1 MFARLRVL
9 SLVII
14 GAGILISTV
23 TLILSPVGRVQ
34 AAVLCSGGDVAGVVY
49 RDYNSDGLHQAHEE
63 GVAGVTVDVYTVAS
77 NDTPVVSCQTDA
89 GGAYSLA
96 VSGDFPL
103 RLEFRN
109 WPDYLASGVHGS
121 DSGSSNMIISGPTAD
136 ASLALSNPAQSCQ
149 AEPNL
154 ATSCYVMGNLRFST
168 APAFIDFPYASG
180 SLTTSNVY
188 TDYKNPT
195 SHDLMVEA
203 QEIGTTYGLAYAK
216 RTQTFYLGAFMRR
229 HSSFGPGGPGAIYAI
244 DYPTGTVSLFAD
256 LSAGPDPHTTT
267 FNLLDWMR
275 DAPATFDAV
284 GKVSLGDID
293 ISPDEATLWVVNLF
307 DKSLYAIDIA
317 SATPTGVYSLAA
329 DDVPAGCTLAEMRP
343 FGLGISADTG
353 RVYSGW
359 VCANESG
366 SQSLTG
372 YVYSLDPNTPTF
384 ELELSFPFT
393 YTRGCNTDTFNRDC
407 AINGPEPGH
416 DLPSAWNNWSPTWNP
431 ITATILLV
439 TAAQPQ
445 PWIQDI
451 AFDGSDNMILGI
463 GDRFGYQSGFR
474 TFSLDPQDLRRYV
487 GTSGGDLLRA
497 CQFGGAWTLENN
509 GMCGDYTTRGATH
522 FDGPGN
528 GEYYFQESF
537 LITGTVGEGS
547 YHNENSLGGLAYV
560 PGQPEVAVTS
570 FASANA
576 GATLFNGPGGF
587 SDGGVRWYNTLTGV
601 ANRGYVIYDTDETGV
616 GFGKAAGLGDL
627 EAACQPPTLE
637 IGNYV
642 WYDLDKDGLQDP
654 DEPPVVGATI
664 SLYDA
669 ADNLVGAQ
677 LTNADGHYYFA
688 VTAYQAYTLALDNA
702 ADYDEG
708 GPLFSHVLTAPDASD
723 DIRDSD
729 GQYLDETQLT
739 PHSGFPGHHL
749 TADDWGRHNHTYDFG
764 FVVGSFSAISLAGVK
779 TASAGQGLTWAAT
792 GAGLLLITGLA
803 WRRQRRSSR

>member
-23 TLILSPVGRVQ
+23 TLILSPVGQVQ
-34 AAVLCSGGDVAGVVY
+34 AAVLCSGGDVAGMVY

-96 VSGDFPL
+96 VNGDFPL

-451 AFDGSDNMILGI
+451 AFDGSGNMILGI

-497 CQFGGAWTLENN
+497 CQFDGAWTLENN
-509 GMCGDYTTRGATH
+509 GACGDYTTRGATH

-688 VTAYQAYTLALDNA
+688 VTAYQTYTLALDNA

-779 TASAGQGLTWAAT
+779 TNSVGD
-792 GAGLLLITGLA
+792 
-803 WRRQRRSSR
+803 RKSVV

>member
-1 MFARLRVL
+1 MFERIRVL
-9 SLVII
+9 LLAIMCAAILV
-14 GAGILISTV
+14 GAATV
-23 TLILSPVGRVQ
+23 ALSPTRRVQ
-34 AAVLCSGGDVAGVVY
+34 AAIICGGAEVTGRVY
-49 RDYNSDGLHQAHEE
+49 RDYNSDGAYQATED

-77 NDTPVVSCQTDA
+77 NGTPVASCQTDA
-89 GGAYSLA
+89 VGAYGLA
-96 VSGDFPL
+96 VGGHFPL

-109 WPDYLASGVHGS
+109 WPGYLVSGPHGAN
-121 DSGSSNMIISGPTAD
+121 SGSTNLIVNGPTAE
-136 ASLALSNPAQSCQ
+136 ASLALNNPAQSCQ
-149 AEPNL
+149 PEPNL

-168 APAFIDFPYASG
+168 DPAFVDLPYTSG

-188 TDYKNPT
+188 TDYKYPT
-195 SHDLMVEA
+195 AHDLMIEA
-203 QEIGTTYGLAYAK
+203 QHIGTTYGLAYAK
-216 RTQTFYLGAFMRR
+216 RSHTFYLGAFMRR
-229 HSSFGPGGPGAIYAI
+229 HTSFGPGGPGAIYAI
-244 DYPTGTVSLFAD
+244 DYPTGTVSLLTD

-275 DAPATFDAV
+275 DAPAAFDAV
-284 GKVSLGDID
+284 GKLSLGDID
-293 ISPDEATLWVVNLF
+293 ISPDESTLWAVNLF
-307 DKSLYAIDIA
+307 DKSLYTIDIA
-317 SATPTGVYSLAA
+317 TATPNGVYSLTAG
-329 DDVPAGCTLAEMRP
+329 DVPVGCTLGEMRP
-343 FGLGISADTG
+343 FGLGIEADTG
-353 RVYSGW
+353 RIYSGW
-359 VCANESG
+359 VCTNESG

-451 AFDGSDNMILGI
+451 AFDGSGNMILGI

-509 GMCGDYTTRGATH
+509 GACGDYTTRGATH

-688 VTAYQAYTLALDNA
+688 VTAYQTYTLALDNA

-723 DIRDSD
+723 DVRDSD

-739 PHSGFPGHHL
+739 PHSGFPGHYL

-779 TASAGQGLTWAAT
+779 TDSVGQGLTWAAT

-803 WRRQRRSSR
+803 WRRQRRFSR